1 MRAVDGEAELI
12 RRLAAGDEGALEALY
27 RALGRNVFALAL
39 RMTGNREDAEE
50 LVQDTFVTVHA
61 VADRFDPERGSAQAW
76 VYAIARNACRSRLR
90 ARRARSRAREGMDV
104 HDPAS
109 APAAEPRQDGA
120 ARLTVQ
126 EAFARLSA
134 EEARLLEDAF
144 YGGYSH
150 AEIARREGAPLGTI
164 KSRIRRAMLKARV
177 ALGEA
182 GAADLPGEEG
192 AP

>member
-1 MRAVDGEAELI
+1 MDGEAELI
-12 RRLAAGDEGALEALY
+12 QRLAAGDEGALEALY

-39 RMTGNREDAEE
+39 RMTGSREDAEE

-61 VADRFDPERGSAQAW
+61 VADRFDPARGSARAW
-76 VYAIARNACRSRLR
+76 VYAIARNACGTRLR
-90 ARRARSRAREGMDV
+90 ARRARPRATERADV

-109 APAAEPRQDGA
+109 APPAEPHQNGA

-126 EAFARLSA
+126 EAFARLSP
-134 EEARLLEDAF
+134 EETRLLEDAF

-177 ALGEA
+177 ALSDA
-182 GAADLPGEEG
+182 NAADVPGEEG